1 LKPVHIV
8 LQNGLKATIR
18 RMRIDEKPSKPNS
31 SPLKDDR
38 NFLYLVE
45 IHIGEKTVGFVFLS
59 QDMDGLVLSLQK
71 SLEQK
76 LVNSTLIIYE
86 KTIYRTFALESRAS
100 GLLLYKTPTQQAKL
114 FIGAVLTK
122 TPPEI
127 TALMVPTQKKTAE
140 SQLKPVSLTT
150 FQKG

>member
-31 SPLKDDR
+31 SPLKNNRD
-38 NFLYLVE
+38 FLYLVE
-45 IHIGEKTVGFVFLS
+45 IHIGEKTVGFVFLP
-59 QDMDGLVLSLQK
+59 QDMEGLVLSLQK

-76 LVNSTLIIYE
+76 LVNSTLIVYE
-86 KTIYRTFALESRAS
+86 KIIYRTFALESRAL
-100 GLLLYKTPTQQAKL
+100 GLLLCKMPTPQAKL
-114 FIGAVLTK
+114 FINAVLTK

-127 TALMVPTQKKTAE
+127 TALVAPTQKKP
-140 SQLKPVSLTT
+140 LKTS
-150 FQKG
+150 